1 MTLTVAFISLLFSNC
16 CFVRLFLSW
25 LLKSSPLSISYF
37 CILQLCLPC
46 VSIWLCFYLSCLEF
60 MFLESNH
67 YYYLLSLE
75 NYPLFLT
82 FPLFSLVSLKLVF
95 DVWWDCQIFCLEE
108 RQTEVCDDMV
118 IYFINFW
125 HSMAMYTQTNSVKC
139 YSIYVAYP
147 ICIYHF
153 VRLLF
158 LSKPALFPLK
168 KCWT

>member
-75 NYPLFLT
+75 NYLLFLT

-95 DVWWDCQIFCLEE
+95 DVWWDCQIFCSILNLA
-108 RQTEVCDDMV
+108 
-118 IYFINFW
+118 FISSISLSLWVTFRLVFVTAFHITNFFFNC
-125 HSMAMYTQTNSVKC
+125 A
-139 YSIYVAYP
+139 
-147 ICIYHF
+147 
-153 VRLLF
+153 
-158 LSKPALFPLK
+158 
-168 KCWT
+168 